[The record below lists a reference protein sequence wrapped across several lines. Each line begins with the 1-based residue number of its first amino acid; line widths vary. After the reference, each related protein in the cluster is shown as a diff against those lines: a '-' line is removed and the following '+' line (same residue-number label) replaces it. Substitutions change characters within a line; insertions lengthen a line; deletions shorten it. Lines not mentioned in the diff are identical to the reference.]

1 MLFTPNNSEPRQSFI
16 GISFFIICEAN
27 QNYNPTITKLYG
39 FSGMLITLLY
49 LTADKIY
56 KIWAEFRQIGILPMF
71 ESLANNYSLHLIG
84 HHPSCVSFLSGERSM
99 PTDCFCQ

>member
-1 MLFTPNNSEPRQSFI
+1 
-16 GISFFIICEAN
+16 
-27 QNYNPTITKLYG
+27 
-39 FSGMLITLLY
+39 MLITLLW

-84 HHPSCVSFLSGERSM
+84 HHPSCVFFLYDGRSK
-99 PTDCFCQ
+99 PTGCFYR